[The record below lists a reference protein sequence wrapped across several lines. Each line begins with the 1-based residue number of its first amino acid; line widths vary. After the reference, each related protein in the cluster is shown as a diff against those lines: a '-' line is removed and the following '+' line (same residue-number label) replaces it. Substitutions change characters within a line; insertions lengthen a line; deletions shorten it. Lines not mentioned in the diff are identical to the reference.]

1 MSLVQAE
8 FVVVE
13 LVQKRKHG
21 EKSAQNSEN
30 ACACDNTTIAS
41 ICVCAAAGESH
52 WSSLLAQPVFRPL
65 SLSHLSLSACSY
77 TTALIVIEL
86 LVVEEVM
93 RSIC

>member
-13 LVQKRKHG
+13 LVQKRAHRT
-21 EKSAQNSEN
+21 QR
-30 ACACDNTTIAS
+30 THVPVITQTIGS

-52 WSSLLAQPVFRPL
+52 WSSLQAQPVFRPL

-77 TTALIVIEL
+77 TTALIEIEL
-86 LVVEEVM
+86 LVIEEVM